1 MEKKNSCICRTVAK
15 ISLSSSGKILE
26 TLQKDIPLESIPKAL
41 GGSFE
46 EFNEPFVF
54 DTSETGP
61 FFYPGEP
68 DRFQSK
74 SESESES
81 DGKSPATVFLL
92 TSAVASPDI
101 EELDSDV
108 EKISTLSLSLE
119 SSSSTSSLL
128 IVATNSKV
136 EGEEGLHHA
145 FEDQQG
151 LVDDIS
157 VSVQSANDACHAGN
171 GR

>member
-1 MEKKNSCICRTVAK
+1 MYAVNFCRTVEK

-26 TLQKDIPLESIPKAL
+26 TLQKDMPLESIPKAL

-68 DRFQSK
+68 NRFQSQ

-81 DGKSPATVFLL
+81 DGKSPATVLFLL
-92 TSAVASPDI
+92 TSAVASSDH
-101 EELDSDV
+101 EGLDSDA
-108 EKISTLSLSLE
+108 EKISSLSLSLE

-128 IVATNSKV
+128 IVATDSKV
-136 EGEEGLHHA
+136 DGEEGLHHA
-145 FEDQQG
+145 IEDQRG

-157 VSVQSANDACHAGN
+157 VSVQSANDACQTGN
-171 GR
+171 VR